1 MSQDTVGPVH
11 IDGTTL
17 RPWDVFERHIAA
29 YLSTM
34 FDPEDTDRLTL
45 HAPNMSGGNPW
56 VVLIKTV
63 NSGRGL
69 MISYP
74 WDDAGSYVDDFQ
86 DTGWRLRM
94 MLEERLNVPHPALL
108 TVEASGPASR
118 GVGILGLATHE
129 DGERPTPQDDTP
141 SRREVLLH
149 EILTHAQHEF
159 DPEIELDEDGD
170 VPLLIEGVR
179 LWVRVHHNP
188 LVVQLFTRVVDD
200 VASAKRAGTELAV
213 VNRRYIWSRWTY
225 RRGDIWQRLCI
236 SPTAFSMTL
245 FDEMLEAFV
254 ANHHDVADDL
264 IDRLDGT
271 AAFS

>member
-1 MSQDTVGPVH
+1 MSQETAGPVR

-17 RPWDVFERHIAA
+17 RPWDVFERHVAA

-45 HAPNMSGGNPW
+45 HAPNMSGGDPW
-56 VVLIKTV
+56 EVVVRTV
-63 NSGRGL
+63 NTGQGL
-69 MISYP
+69 LISYP
-74 WDDAGSYVDDFQ
+74 WDDAGSQVDGFQ
-86 DTGWRLRM
+86 EMAWRLRM

-108 TVEASGPASR
+108 TIDATGPASR
-118 GVGILGLATHE
+118 GVGILGLAAHDD
-129 DGERPTPQDDTP
+129 DGRLAPRDDTP
-141 SRREVLLH
+141 TRREELLH
-149 EILTHAQHEF
+149 EILTHVQQQF
-159 DPEIELDEDGD
+159 DPETEIDEDGD

-188 LVVQLFTRVVDD
+188 LVIQLFTRAVDG

-236 SPTAFSMTL
+236 SPTAFSTAL

-254 ANHHDVADDL
+254 TNHHDVTDDL